1 VCFLENIF
9 DFIIPLHS
17 YTNHIKMVTQNIK
30 NALEFIMKFILLMIG
45 LSSFLFSEVL
55 KISFSRSS
63 SEPYVYIDKRQ
74 LTGGVLK
81 ELLDALSKESG
92 IKMEYV
98 LVSKRNQEQEM
109 VDGTI
114 DGACLLNPN
123 DILNATKFQWSS
135 VLYVEEDVLI
145 VRKED
150 AKNLNNITSLHGHK
164 VGTIQAHSYPHLDPY
179 FHNNSIERVDN
190 KKLSN
195 NINQLRFGVIDAV
208 VDTKL
213 AVGHCIQK
221 KNMQDK
227 LIVSNKIIDSQ
238 DLHCAFRKD
247 MSVSLEKINSALY
260 LLKEKGVIDKI
271 LQKYKAAL

>member
-1 VCFLENIF
+1 M
-9 DFIIPLHS
+9 
-17 YTNHIKMVTQNIK
+17 KM
-30 NALEFIMKFILLMIG
+30 FLLMLG

-81 ELLDALSKESG
+81 ELMDALSKQSG

-98 LVSKRNQEQEM
+98 LVSKRNQEKELI
-109 VDGTI
+109 DGNI
-114 DGACLLNPN
+114 DGACLLNQN
-123 DILNATKFQWSS
+123 DFFNATKFQWSS

-150 AKNLNNITSLHGHK
+150 ASNLHNITSLYGHK
-164 VGTIQAHSYPHLDPY
+164 VGTIQSHSYPHLDPY
-179 FHNNSIERVDN
+179 FHNNSIQRVDN

-227 LIVSNKIIDSQ
+227 LIVSNKTIDTQ

-247 MSVSLEKINSALY
+247 MDISLERINSALFI
-260 LLKEKGVIDKI
+260 LKEKGVINKI
-271 LQKYKAAL
+271 LQKYKASL